1 MSANPWKTP
10 QDVLEL
16 INRVKDKYHSERL
29 ANASIVS
36 AFDDSKPFVR
46 NKINLGKVAK
56 FNHIAR
62 LWQSQQHD
70 FCLVICAELWHNVL
84 KNPEREALIDL
95 LLSRC
100 EVELVPET
108 IEENGKKKPV
118 KDEWGRIQYSNEMKV
133 DDEGNPKWKIA
144 PLDLELFAKNVR
156 RYGLWLDDLLEMKE
170 AIDSAEQKIK
180 EDEDKIENE

>member
-1 MSANPWKTP
+1 MAANPWKTP

-16 INRVKDKYHSERL
+16 INQVKDKYHSERL
-29 ANASIVS
+29 ADASIV
-36 AFDDSKPFVR
+36 ACFDDSKPFIR

-62 LWQSQQHD
+62 LWQDYKPD
-70 FCLVICAELWHNVL
+70 FCLVICAELWQNVL
-84 KNPEREALIDL
+84 KSPEREALVDL

-108 IEENGKKKPV
+108 FEENGKKKPV
-118 KDEWGRIQYSNEMKV
+118 KDEWGRIQYSKEIKV
-133 DDEGNPKWKIA
+133 DDEGIPKWKIA

-170 AIDSAEQKIK
+170 AIDSATNEVKS
-180 EDEDKIENE
+180 EDK

>member
-1 MSANPWKTP
+1 MANPWKAP

-16 INRVKDKYHSERL
+16 INHVKEKFHVGRL
-29 ANASIVS
+29 AEASIVGC
-36 AFDDSKPFVR
+36 FNDSKAFVK
-46 NKINLGKVAK
+46 NKINLGKVSK
-56 FNHIAR
+56 FSTLAR
-62 LWQSQQHD
+62 LWQNQKHD
-70 FCLVICAELWHNVL
+70 FCLVICADLWHDVL
-84 KNPEREALIDL
+84 GNSEREALVDL

-118 KDEWGRIQYSNEMKV
+118 KDEWGRIQYTKEIKL
-133 DDEGNPKWKIA
+133 DDEGNPKWKVA

-170 AIDSAEQKIK
+170 AIDSAT
-180 EDEDKIENE
+180 NEVGNEPK

>member
-1 MSANPWKTP
+1 MANPWKAP

-16 INRVKDKYHSERL
+16 INHVKEKFHGERL
-29 ANASIVS
+29 ADASIVGC
-36 AFDDSKPFVR
+36 FDDSKAFVK
-46 NKINLGKVAK
+46 NKINLGKVSK
-56 FNHIAR
+56 FSTLAR
-62 LWQSQQHD
+62 LWQNQKHD
-70 FCLVICAELWHNVL
+70 FCLVICADLWHDVL
-84 KNPEREALIDL
+84 GNTEREALVDL

-118 KDEWGRIQYSNEMKV
+118 KDEWGRIQYTKEIKL
-133 DDEGNPKWKIA
+133 DDEGNPKWKVA

-170 AIDSAEQKIK
+170 AIDSAT
-180 EDEDKIENE
+180 NEVGN

>member
-1 MSANPWKTP
+1 MANPWKAP

-16 INRVKDKYHSERL
+16 INHVKEKFHGERL
-29 ANASIVS
+29 ADASIVGC
-36 AFDDSKPFVR
+36 FDDSKAFVK
-46 NKINLGKVAK
+46 NKINLGKVSK
-56 FNHIAR
+56 FSTLAR
-62 LWQSQQHD
+62 LWQNQKHD
-70 FCLVICAELWHNVL
+70 FCLVICADLWHDVL
-84 KNPEREALIDL
+84 GNTEREALVDL

-118 KDEWGRIQYSNEMKV
+118 KDEWGRIQYTKEIKL
-133 DDEGNPKWKIA
+133 DDEGNPKWKVA

-170 AIDSAEQKIK
+170 AIDSAT
-180 EDEDKIENE
+180 NEV

>member
-1 MSANPWKTP
+1 MANPWKAP

-16 INRVKDKYHSERL
+16 INHVKEKFHNERL
-29 ANASIVS
+29 AEASIVGC
-36 AFDDSKPFVR
+36 FDDSKPFVR

-56 FNHIAR
+56 FNHLAR
-62 LWQSQQHD
+62 LWQNQKHD
-70 FCLVICAELWHNVL
+70 FCLVICADLWHDVL
-84 KNPEREALIDL
+84 GNAEREALVDL

-100 EVELVPET
+100 EVERIPET

-118 KDEWGRIQYSNEMKV
+118 KDEWGRIQYTKEIKL
-133 DDEGNPKWKIA
+133 DDEGNPKWKVA

-170 AIDSAEQKIK
+170 AIDSATSEEK
-180 EDEDKIENE
+180 DENE